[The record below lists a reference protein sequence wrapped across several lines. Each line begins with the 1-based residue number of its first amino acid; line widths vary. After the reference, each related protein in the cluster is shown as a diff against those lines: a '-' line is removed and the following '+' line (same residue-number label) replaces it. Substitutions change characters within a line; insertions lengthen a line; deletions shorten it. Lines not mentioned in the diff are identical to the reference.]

1 MKSYAL
7 KLNTLDSNHSQ
18 FNDGT
23 GDMNIK
29 LVDIALRERRKLIK
43 TLMQYRNIKIC
54 MYSKSKAH

>member
-7 KLNTLDSNHSQ
+7 KLNTPDSNHSQ

-29 LVDIALRERRKLIK
+29 LVDIALIVEERVYKE
-43 TLMQYRNIKIC
+43 N
-54 MYSKSKAH
+54 